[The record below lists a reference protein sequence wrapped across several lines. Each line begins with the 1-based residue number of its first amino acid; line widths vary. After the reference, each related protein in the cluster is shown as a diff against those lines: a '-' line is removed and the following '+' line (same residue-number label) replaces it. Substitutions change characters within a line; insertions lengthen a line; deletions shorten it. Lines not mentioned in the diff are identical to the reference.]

1 MYIDQHSKIYATE
14 GTAFEKKL
22 AEQELLVEV
31 ETIYAEAAKAALDA
45 ELANQSNKTEE

>member
-1 MYIDQHSKIYATE
+1 MTDKL
-14 GTAFEKKL
+14 TAESMIAYFEKKL

-31 ETIYAEAAKAALDA
+31 ETIYVEAAKAALDA